1 LSGTVDANGNTDLSA
16 TKSSREALWGKPN
29 AFSTA
34 TRVFLQ
40 IQSLSRLRKSGSP
53 LFYRR
58 LYLRETSG
66 NGNGFGYLFGSGG
79 LVAFSRIL
87 SDREILV
94 VANTGTRGF
103 SGAVLMDRDIN
114 AIPHQMSVACSNLG
128 NSGTGAVRQ
137 FPTASFYRDGQ
148 ISDGPAL
155 ALDVVLAASEVQLLV
170 SI

>member
-1 LSGTVDANGNTDLSA
+1 M
-16 TKSSREALWGKPN
+16 
-29 AFSTA
+29 
-34 TRVFLQ
+34 FLQ
-40 IQSLSRLRKSGSP
+40 IKSLSRLRKSESP
-53 LFYRR
+53 LSYDRR
-58 LYLRETSG
+58 YFRETSG
-66 NGNGFGYLFGSGG
+66 NGYGYSFGSSG
-79 LVAFSRIL
+79 LVPFSRIL

-94 VANTGTRGF
+94 VANTGARGF
-103 SGAVLMDRDIN
+103 SGAVLMDRDIS

-137 FPTASFYRDGQ
+137 LPTASFYRDGQ